1 MTEKMLVVDDEP
13 DLESLIR
20 QRFRKK
26 IRDGEYDFVFASN
39 GLEALARLLEHKD
52 IGVILS
58 DINMPEMDGLTL
70 LAKLNEL
77 KNPSLRTVIVSAY
90 GDMDN
95 IRTAMNRGAYD
106 FVTKPV
112 DFTDLEK
119 TIEKTISE
127 LEMIRNSIKE
137 HDKLLAI
144 QNDLDTAR
152 SIQFAI
158 LPKDFPPFPDNNEF
172 EIFASMEPAKEVGGD
187 LYDFFLIDKERVGF
201 VIGDV
206 SGKGVP
212 AAIFMAVSRTIIRAT
227 ALKGTPPE
235 ECLTYANNLLCRD
248 SVSSMFV
255 TVFYG
260 ILNFK
265 TGELIYVNGGHNP
278 PYILSKNGDLKE
290 IELTGGI
297 VLGAFEGS
305 EYKSKVI
312 NLQQG
317 DTVFLFTDGVTEAM
331 DVNFELFSEERL
343 EGFLKENYLL
353 SATDLVKKTFVGV
366 HEFAKDAVQSDD
378 ITVLAVKYFGSN

>member
-1 MTEKMLVVDDEP
+1 MSEKMLVVDDEP

-26 IRDGEYDFVFASN
+26 IRDGEYDFVFARN
-39 GLEALARLLEHKD
+39 GLEALAQLLEHKD

-77 KNPSLRTVIVSAY
+77 KNPALRTVIVSAY

-112 DFTDLEK
+112 DFIDLEK
-119 TIEKTISE
+119 TIEKTINE
-127 LEMIRNSIKE
+127 LEIIRNAVKE

-144 QNDLDTAR
+144 QYDLDTAR
-152 SIQFAI
+152 NIQSAI
-158 LPKDFPPFPDNNEF
+158 LPKKFPPFPERNEF
-172 EIFASMEPAKEVGGD
+172 EIFAAMEPAKEVGGD
-187 LYDFFLIDKERVGF
+187 LYDFFLLDNERLGF

-212 AAIFMAVSRTIIRAT
+212 AAIFMAVSRTLIRAT
-227 ALKGTPPE
+227 ALKGISPD
-235 ECLTYANNLLCRD
+235 ECLTYVNSLLCRE
-248 SVSSMFV
+248 SVASMFV

-265 TGELIYVNGGHNP
+265 TGELSYANGGHNP
-278 PYILSKNGDLKE
+278 PYILSKTGELHTV
-290 IELTGGI
+290 ELTGGI
-297 VLGAFEGS
+297 ALGVVEGCQ
-305 EYKSKVI
+305 YKSSK
-312 NLQQG
+312 LQLKPG
-317 DTVFLFTDGVTEAM
+317 DTIFTFTDGVTEAM
-331 DVNFELFSEERL
+331 DPEFELYSEERL
-343 EGFLKENYLL
+343 ENYLKEKHSLN
-353 SATDLVKKTFVGV
+353 ATDLVKESFIDV
-366 HEFAKDAVQSDD
+366 HKYAKDALQSDD
-378 ITVLAVKYFGSN
+378 ITVLSVKLNEG